1 MSVFMYP
8 IYQSQCFTD
17 KICCLKKY
25 LIGQERRSIRSFR
38 VNKQKKTPVTI
49 TITGVYIFR
58 NNLNYFF
65 IASSI
70 ATATATVAPTIGL
83 LPIPRNPIIST

>member
-25 LIGQERRSIRSFR
+25 LIGQERRSILFILI
-38 VNKQKKTPVTI
+38 NKKYI
-49 TITGVYIFR
+49 LIRNFYVYIKIER
-58 NNLNYFF
+58 NKVCKNVY
-65 IASSI
+65 
-70 ATATATVAPTIGL
+70 
-83 LPIPRNPIIST
+83 